1 VQLIKLVQQEAWAGS
16 ERVRAP
22 RCVLAGAERK
32 AALATLHTALANR
45 PKL

>member
-1 VQLIKLVQQEAWAGS
+1 MGH

-32 AALATLHTALANR
+32 VALDILSPALKTR
-45 PKL
+45 PKV